1 MHRLKTLLK
10 MESNLHWLKVTWPL
24 IVSAGLLVWLGAFS
38 MDILSSVRGFVAGE
52 SSYSKAHNAAVNH
65 LLEYVD
71 TRNPLQYQAFSDA
84 IAVPLGDRMA
94 RLELEKP
101 RPNMTVVRQ
110 GFLLGENHPDD
121 FDGMVSLFRNFR
133 HFYLMSPV
141 ISVWAEADR
150 HVAALNAEARQLHDD
165 TISGTYDGVTSR
177 AAKARIKAID
187 LPLNQLEA
195 DFSFNLR
202 EASRKLQQLLL
213 LSTLL
218 AGAVLIS
225 IGTLISR
232 SILSQTKRV
241 ERALGISEER
251 LHLAIQST
259 GDGLWDWDIEN
270 NSVYCSPRL
279 LELLEQPDDG
289 ILHSSSYFLK
299 FVYPQDQELLR
310 AGVKNHLSDKFSY
323 DMEFRI
329 LTSSGKLRWVRLRAR
344 SMQNSLGEATRMTGA
359 IVDVTESKKSA
370 LELIR
375 TNRALK
381 MLSRCSEAVIRAEN
395 ERDLLS
401 QVCRVAVDIGG
412 YRMAWVGYAQLDEA
426 HSITIESHAGI
437 DNDAAFVEHLRVSWA
452 EDSPLG
458 RGPAGRAVRSGV
470 PIIIEDMAHD
480 PRVFPWLIDIQ
491 LHGYRGGIYLPLH
504 DKDGTLGLLTLY
516 SEEMMMV
523 GDDEI
528 NLLKEL
534 AGDLTFGI
542 KSIRAQQQQRQ
553 IQAAVLSIAVGVT
566 ASTGTVFFEQVARNM
581 AEALGASAGFVTRLL
596 PGTPVTTRVLAAV
609 IDGNVKK
616 NFDYVVAWDS
626 YEEVFNADNFLV
638 SDKVAMDFAHSPAL
652 KELGTQASIGW
663 RLDNSAG
670 QPIGLLFIL
679 FREPLKKLDF
689 ITSTLQIFAAR
700 VASEMERQETDVRI
714 RDQASLL
721 DKAQD
726 AIIVRGMDHRILF
739 WNKSAE
745 RLYGWTQD
753 EVLGIPIADLPFDY
767 SVIFEDA
774 KNKIM
779 VSGEWSGEITKRC
792 KSGATLTVES
802 RWTLVRDDHGLA
814 QSILAIDTDIT
825 QRKASEL
832 EIQHLAFY
840 DQLTLL
846 PNRLLLINRLQHA
859 LSANIRGQHSGALLF
874 IDLDNF
880 KTINDTLGHDKGD
893 LLLQQAALRIATCVR
908 TSDTVA
914 RLGGDEFV
922 VMLLGLESEQSSAVA
937 QAKIVGEKILTVL
950 SKPYQIA
957 GTEHHS
963 TASIGITQFRDQT
976 DTVGELLQQADLAM
990 YQGKAAGRNALR
1002 FFDVEMQ
1009 AAVTTRAALEV
1020 DLRNALLH
1028 GEFLLYYQPQMD
1040 GDGCVTGAEGLL
1052 RWEHPR
1058 RGLVLPADF
1067 IFMAEDTGLIL
1078 PLGQWILE
1086 SACAQLASWAERP
1099 ETAELTIAVNVSI
1112 RQFRHANFVDMLHEV
1127 LDRSGANPERLKLEI
1142 TESLMV
1148 DNMELT
1154 IAKMTALKDRG
1165 VRFSLDDFGTGY
1177 SSLYY
1182 LKRLP
1187 LDQLKID
1194 QSFVRDIMINP
1205 NDAAIARTIVA
1216 LAQSLGL
1223 TVIAEGVET
1232 KAQRDFLAHHGCHF
1246 YQGYLFSR
1254 PLLIEQFDV
1263 YLREHL
1269 RVRKLNNVKLSII

>member
-1 MHRLKTLLK
+1 M
-10 MESNLHWLKVTWPL
+10 WPL
-24 IVSAGLLVWLGAFS
+24 IISAALLVALGTFS
-38 MDILSSVRGFVAGE
+38 INILSSVRGFVAGE
-52 SSYSKAHNAAVNH
+52 NSYSKAQRVAVMQ
-65 LLEYVD
+65 LFAYID
-71 TRNPLQYQAFSDA
+71 TRDSLQYQAFSDA
-84 IAVPLGDRMA
+84 IAIPLGDRMA
-94 RLELEKP
+94 RLELEKATP
-101 RPNMTVVRQ
+101 DMAIVHQ
-110 GFLLGENHPDD
+110 GFLQGKNHPDD
-121 FDGMVSLFRNFR
+121 FNDMVGLFL
-133 HFYLMSPV
+133 HFSHSYLMSPV
-141 ISVWAEADR
+141 ISIWAQADR
-150 HVAALNAEARQLHDD
+150 QIAALNTEAQQLHKE
-165 TISGTYDGVTSR
+165 TISGVYDSVSSQ
-177 AAKARIKAID
+177 AAKERIRTISLSLD
-187 LPLNQLEA
+187 RLEA
-195 DFSFNLR
+195 DFSFSLG
-202 EASRKLQQLLL
+202 ETSRQLQRLLL
-213 LSTLL
+213 LGTLL
-218 AGAVLIS
+218 IGALLIA

-232 SILSQTKRV
+232 SILSKTKRV

-251 LHLAIQST
+251 LYFAIQST
-259 GDGLWDWDIEN
+259 GDGLWDWDIEK
-270 NSVYCSPRL
+270 NSVFCSARL
-279 LELLEQPDDG
+279 LALLEQPDDG
-289 ILHSSSYFLK
+289 LSYSSRYFLK
-299 FVYPQDQELLR
+299 YIYPLDQELVR
-310 AGVKNHLSDKFSY
+310 AGIEKHLDDRSSY
-323 DMEFRI
+323 DIEFRI
-329 LTSSGKLRWVRLRAR
+329 VTRSGKLRWVRLRAR
-344 SMQNSLGEATRMTGA
+344 SKFNDRGVAIRMTGA
-359 IVDVTESKKSA
+359 IVDITEGKKAA
-370 LELIR
+370 LELTR

-412 YRMAWVGYAQLDEA
+412 YRMAWVGYAQGDEA
-426 HSITIESHAGI
+426 RSITIESHAGI
-437 DNDAAFVEHLRVSWA
+437 DNDAAFVDNLQVSWS
-452 EDSPLG
+452 EDSPFG
-458 RGPAGRAVRSGV
+458 RGPAGRSVRSGK
-470 PIIIEDMAHD
+470 PIVIEDMAHD

-516 SEEMMMV
+516 SEEMMV
-523 GDDEI
+523 VAVDEI
-528 NLLKEL
+528 NLLTEL

-542 KSIRAQQQQRQ
+542 RSIRAQQQQRQ
-553 IQAAVLSIAVGVT
+553 IQAAVLKIAVGVS

-596 PGTPVTTRVLAAV
+596 PGEPVTSRVLAAV
-609 IDGNVKK
+609 IDGKVTE

-626 YEEVFNADNFLV
+626 YEEVFNADKFLISNKV
-638 SDKVAMDFAHSPAL
+638 SMDFSRSPAL
-652 KELGTQASIGW
+652 KSLGTQASIGW
-663 RLDNSAG
+663 RLDNAAN
-670 QPIGLLFIL
+670 QPVGLLFIL
-679 FREPLKKLDF
+679 FRKPLKNLDF

-726 AIIVRGMDHRILF
+726 AIIVRGMDHRIMF

-753 EVLGIPIADLPFDY
+753 EVLGIPIEDLPFDY

-774 KNKIM
+774 KKKIM
-779 VSGEWSGEITKRC
+779 HSGEWSGEIAKRC

-802 RWTLVRDDHGLA
+802 RWTLVRDDHGQP

-846 PNRLLLINRLQHA
+846 PNRLLLINRLQQA
-859 LSANIRGQHSGALLF
+859 LAANVRGRHSGALLF

-893 LLLQQAALRIATCVR
+893 LLLQQAALRLATCVR
-908 TSDTVA
+908 ASDTVA

-922 VMLLGLESEQSSAVA
+922 VMLLGLEAEPDSAVA
-937 QAKIVGEKILTVL
+937 QAKLVGEKILAVL

-957 GTEHHS
+957 GIEHHG
-963 TASIGITQFRDQT
+963 TASIGITQFRDQR

-990 YQGKAAGRNALR
+990 YQGKAAGRNAMR

-1009 AAVTTRAALEV
+1009 AAVTSRAALEV
-1020 DLRNALLH
+1020 DLRQALLH

-1040 GDGCVTGAEGLL
+1040 GEGRVTGAEGLL
-1052 RWEHPR
+1052 RWVHPR
-1058 RGLVLPADF
+1058 RGLVLPVDF
-1067 IFMAEDTGLIL
+1067 ISMAEETGLIL

-1086 SACAQLASWAERP
+1086 AACMQLVVWAERP
-1099 ETAELTIAVNVSI
+1099 ETAQLTIAVNVSI
-1112 RQFRHANFVDMLHEV
+1112 RQFRHANFVELMNEV

-1148 DNMELT
+1148 DNMDST
-1154 IAKMTALKDRG
+1154 IAKMTALKNRG

-1194 QSFVRDIMINP
+1194 QSFVRDIMTNP

-1216 LAQSLGL
+1216 LAESLGL
-1223 TVIAEGVET
+1223 MVIAEGVET
-1232 KAQRDFLAHHGCHF
+1232 EAQREFLARHGCHF
-1246 YQGYLFSR
+1246 YQGFLFSR
-1254 PLLIEQFDV
+1254 PLLIEQFEV
-1263 YLREHL
+1263 FLQQHL
-1269 RVRKLNNVKLSII
+1269 RTRSMGNVKLNAL